1 MRIMK
6 KLVYLFTCLVL
17 CCFVSCERSEPETI
31 IGKWQWVSSEY
42 EYYMNGEL
50 VDKEFDDFSY
60 EEDYITY
67 VEFTA
72 DGVMKM
78 IDVYEGEV
86 TEQKMNYSQVGSE
99 IYLQLGMNPDEQPKM
114 IITKLT
120 KTELQLTSEMP
131 EAGPDG
137 NALIAVQKMN
147 LVRVQ

>member
-1 MRIMK
+1 
-6 KLVYLFTCLVL
+6 
-17 CCFVSCERSEPETI
+17 
-31 IGKWQWVSSEY
+31 
-42 EYYMNGEL
+42 
-50 VDKEFDDFSY
+50 
-60 EEDYITY
+60 
-67 VEFTA
+67 
-72 DGVMKM
+72 
-78 IDVYEGEV
+78 
-86 TEQKMNYSQVGSE
+86 MNYSQVGSE

>member
-6 KLVYLFTCLVL
+6 KLVYLFTCLAL

-67 VEFTA
+67 VEFTV

-86 TEQKMNYSQVGSE
+86 MEQKMNYSQVGSE

-137 NALIAVQKMN
+137 NALIAVQ
-147 LVRVQ
+147 